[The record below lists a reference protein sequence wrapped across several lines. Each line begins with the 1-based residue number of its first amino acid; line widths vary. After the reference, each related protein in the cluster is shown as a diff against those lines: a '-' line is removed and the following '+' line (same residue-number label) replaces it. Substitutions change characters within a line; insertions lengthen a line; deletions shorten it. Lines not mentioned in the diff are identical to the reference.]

1 MARSRSRSAV
11 RGKPVSVPRPV
22 QKAALYST
30 TLDVNSPPRRRW
42 TRSQSREVESHQQS
56 RDGGGGGGE
65 SGKGWG
71 KRRGDIESEFIL
83 FFVTF
88 CLLSVLRVFVF
99 FKVLIVCFV
108 YTRVFV

>member
-1 MARSRSRSAV
+1 MARSRSRSAI
-11 RGKPVSVPRPV
+11 RGETVSVPRPV

-30 TLDVNSPPRRRW
+30 TLDVKSPPRRRW

-56 RDGGGGGGE
+56 RDGGSGGGGGQ

-83 FFVTF
+83 FLF
-88 CLLSVLRVFVF
+88 LN
-99 FKVLIVCFV
+99 FV
-108 YTRVFV
+108 YFLFWLFRCL

>member
-11 RGKPVSVPRPV
+11 RGKAVSVPRPV

-56 RDGGGGGGE
+56 RDGGGAAVGGGE

-83 FFVTF
+83 V
-88 CLLSVLRVFVF
+88 LSR
-99 FKVLIVCFV
+99 FV
-108 YTRVFV
+108 YVRFYGYLFSL

>member
-1 MARSRSRSAV
+1 MARSRSRSAI
-11 RGKPVSVPRPV
+11 RGETVSVPRPV

-30 TLDVNSPPRRRW
+30 TLDVKSPPRRRW

-56 RDGGGGGGE
+56 RDGGSGGGGGGGQ

-83 FFVTF
+83 FLF
-88 CLLSVLRVFVF
+88 LN
-99 FKVLIVCFV
+99 FV
-108 YTRVFV
+108 YFLFWLFRCL